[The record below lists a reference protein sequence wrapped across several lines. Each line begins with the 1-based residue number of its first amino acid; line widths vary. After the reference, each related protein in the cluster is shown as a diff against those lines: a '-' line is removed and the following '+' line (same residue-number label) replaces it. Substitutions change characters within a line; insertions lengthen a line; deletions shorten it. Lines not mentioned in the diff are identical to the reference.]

1 MIIKIDG
8 LLLAGGKSRRM
19 RTDKAFLSLST
30 NQTLIEA
37 QAKQM
42 GSLCHRFYIAA
53 NQLNKEVSKRCPE
66 AECISD
72 VLAGHEGPLSPILT
86 ALRKTKADYLWV
98 MPVDCYGDLSM
109 IKNVLIS
116 EAKRTPDAKV
126 IYLNVDGKDQPLIAL
141 LRPELHHQLADY
153 LKQGKRAVFKWY
165 KTLPHTV
172 VIFHSDGR
180 FLANINTP
188 DEANALADIHIE

>member
-8 LLLAGGKSRRM
+8 LLLAGGESRRM

-37 QAKQM
+37 QAKQL
-42 GSLCHRFYIAA
+42 GLLCHRFYIAA
-53 NQLNKEVSKRCPE
+53 NHLNKEVSKRCPE
-66 AECISD
+66 AECIPD
-72 VLAGHEGPLSPILT
+72 VLAGHEGPLSPMLT
-86 ALRKTKADYLWV
+86 ALRKTNADYLWV

-116 EAKRTPDAKV
+116 EAKRKPDAKA

-153 LKQGKRAVFKWY
+153 LEQGKRAVFKWY
-165 KTLPHTV
+165 NTLPCAV
-172 VIFHSDGR
+172 VDLKSDGR
-180 FLANINTP
+180 FLANLNTP
-188 DEANALADIHIE
+188 EEAKEIEKLSIL